1 MGAHRISY
9 ERLPY
14 QIKFD
19 ESTKFYDCLFAGY
32 GAGKTY
38 ALVMK
43 LLRLAAINRGHAGGI
58 LVPTIKMFKR
68 DVLPT
73 FREVL
78 GPAGIQFKYHSSDAC
93 VRIPA
98 LAAEMY
104 VFHSEDDGDSI
115 RGPNLAYGGVNEVTL
130 CSENAFKAFIARV
143 RIADATLQQVAMSG
157 TPEGFNWAY
166 DMFVGT
172 SREDADVF
180 FGDMRLNKHI
190 ASSYAELLLSS
201 YDSIMAQ
208 LYVEGKFVNKTA
220 GSALYKFS
228 RQRHVADDIKFIPG
242 LPVWVS
248 VDFNVAP
255 MAATLYNRM
264 PDDPKDLARLRSRVC
279 NTPIGAHRL
288 RGFDEICID
297 GADTWQLCRTI
308 REKARGAQEIV
319 VFPDPAGKARKTS
332 ALDNISDI
340 EIMESEGF
348 SDIRYNTR
356 ISVRDCLNASNAFLQ
371 RGNLILDRKACVE
384 TIKDFEQ
391 CILKPGTNE
400 LEKKKNP
407 RRTHWLDGFKNMIHY
422 EWPIEVGERTWES
435 MRIR

>member
-1 MGAHRISY
+1 MAAHQINY

-14 QIKFD
+14 QIDFD

-43 LLRLAAINRGHAGGI
+43 LLRLGAINRGLPGGI

-73 FREVL
+73 FREIL
-78 GPAGIQFKYHSSDAC
+78 SPSGIWFKYHSSDAC
-93 VRIPA
+93 IRIPA
-98 LAAEMY
+98 LSIELY
-104 VFHSEDDGDSI
+104 IFHSEDDGDSI

-130 CSENAFKAFIARV
+130 CSENAFKAFLARV
-143 RIADATLQQVAMSG
+143 RLAHAKLAQIAMSG

-166 DMFVGT
+166 DMFVAEAR
-172 SREDADVF
+172 SDADVF
-180 FGDMRLNKHI
+180 FGDMRLNTHI
-190 ASSYAELLLSS
+190 ASTYANLLLSS

-220 GSALYKFS
+220 GSALYKFA
-228 RQRHVADDIKFIPG
+228 RQRHVADNVRFLPSQ
-242 LPVWVS
+242 PVWVS

-264 PDDPKDLARLRSRVC
+264 PDDPRDLARLRAKYRDQK
-279 NTPIGAHRL
+279 IGHHKL
-288 RGFDEICID
+288 RGFDEISID
-297 GADTWQLCRTI
+297 GADTWALCRAI
-308 REKARGAQEIV
+308 KEKVGGAQEIV
-319 VFPDPAGKARKTS
+319 IFPDPAGKARKTS

-348 SDIRYNTR
+348 SDIRYNTK
-356 ISVRDCLNASNAFLQ
+356 ISVRECLNASNSFLQ
-371 RGNLILDRKACVE
+371 KNLVVLDRKACKE

-407 RRTHWLDGFKNMIHY
+407 RRTHWLDGFKNMIQY
-422 EWPIEVGERTWES
+422 EWPIEVGERAWES